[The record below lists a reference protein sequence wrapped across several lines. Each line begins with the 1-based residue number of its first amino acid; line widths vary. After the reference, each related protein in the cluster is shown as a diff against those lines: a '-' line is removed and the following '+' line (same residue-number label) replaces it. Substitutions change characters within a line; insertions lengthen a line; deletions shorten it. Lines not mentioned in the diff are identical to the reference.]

1 MHGYMDRLTPTRALV
16 AGLLVWLGLFV
27 IAPVEP
33 RWGDSWSGVALCAL
47 GLAGLFFGFALP
59 HLLGLD
65 PPRTRISER
74 SATNLILIFTVLGMI
89 GFAVK
94 LVDFTLF
101 RSVDFSTQDA
111 IQAREQ
117 LTRAEGSNAVSLVAA
132 ALLPFASAAL
142 ALAYYAKNTGIVKR
156 IGLTTWIGALAPAL
170 LPLLM
175 ASRSS
180 LLMLA
185 CLLFVVSLNLTPRM
199 QWRNVLTMSLGA
211 VLISS
216 LFAFLIAQR
225 VELSGSSMAYAAR
238 YSVYT
243 YAVPLQPWALEYINS
258 GGSLAPLLAGY
269 CSLLQYFLSGFFEFQ
284 YLVDLKDSNFAGGFY
299 TFSFL
304 PKLIA
309 VVFGQSGESKLVD
322 MNADFVN
329 PRTGVFQSFFG
340 SLYIDFGYYFM
351 VACLL
356 FGFVSEWLRLH
367 VMRGN
372 ILAFPAYVLMLTQLL
387 VAMSIDSLIMNAA
400 IISNV
405 SFMIVFIVGQRIIT
419 RER

>member
-1 MHGYMDRLTPTRALV
+1 MHGYMDRLTPAGALA

-27 IAPVEP
+27 IAPIEP
-33 RWGDSWSGVALCAL
+33 RWGDSWSGLALFAL
-47 GLAGLFFGFALP
+47 GLAALFFGFALP
-59 HLLGLD
+59 HLLRLD

-74 SATNLILIFTVLGMI
+74 SATNLILIFTGLGMI
-89 GFAVK
+89 GFAAK

-101 RSVDFSTQDA
+101 RSVNFTTQDA

-156 IGLTTWIGALAPAL
+156 IGLPTWIGALAPAL

-185 CLLFVVSLNLTPRM
+185 CFLLVVSMNLTPRI
-199 QWRNVLTMSLGA
+199 QWRHVPTISLGA
-211 VLISS
+211 ILISS

-243 YAVPLQPWALEYINS
+243 HAVPLQPWALDYIDS
-258 GGSLAPLLAGY
+258 GGSFAPLIAGY

-284 YLVDLKDSNFAGGFY
+284 YLVDLKESNFAGGFY

-309 VVFGQSGESKLVD
+309 VVFGRSGESKLVD
-322 MNADFVN
+322 MNADMFN
-329 PRTGVFQSFFG
+329 PRFGVFQSFFG

-351 VACLL
+351 VACLV
-356 FGFVSEWLRLH
+356 FGFVVEWLRLH

-387 VAMSIDSLIMNAA
+387 LAMSIDLTMNAA
-400 IISNV
+400 PISNV
-405 SFMIVFIVGQRIIT
+405 SFMIVFIVGQRIIAQ
-419 RER
+419 ER

>member
-1 MHGYMDRLTPTRALV
+1 
-16 AGLLVWLGLFV
+16 
-27 IAPVEP
+27 
-33 RWGDSWSGVALCAL
+33 
-47 GLAGLFFGFALP
+47 
-59 HLLGLD
+59 
-65 PPRTRISER
+65 
-74 SATNLILIFTVLGMI
+74 
-89 GFAVK
+89 
-94 LVDFTLF
+94 
-101 RSVDFSTQDA
+101 
-111 IQAREQ
+111 
-117 LTRAEGSNAVSLVAA
+117 
-132 ALLPFASAAL
+132 
-142 ALAYYAKNTGIVKR
+142 
-156 IGLTTWIGALAPAL
+156 
-170 LPLLM
+170 M

>member
-16 AGLLVWLGLFV
+16 AGILVWLALFV

-33 RWGDSWSGVALCAL
+33 RWGDSWSGLALYAL

-65 PPRTRISER
+65 PPRTRIPER
-74 SATNLILIFTVLGMI
+74 SATYLILIFTVLGMI
-89 GFAVK
+89 GFAAK

-101 RSVDFSTQDA
+101 RSVDFSTHDA
-111 IQAREQ
+111 IEARQQ
-117 LTRAEGSNAVSLVAA
+117 LTRAEGSNVVSLVAA
-132 ALLPFASAAL
+132 AFLPFASAAL
-142 ALAYYAKNTGIVKR
+142 ALAYYAKNTGITKR
-156 IGLTTWIGALAPAL
+156 IGLTTWIGALVPAL

-185 CLLFVVSLNLTPRM
+185 CFILVVSLNLTPRI
-199 QWRNVLTMSLGA
+199 QWRHVLTMSLGA

-225 VELSGSSMAYAAR
+225 VEQSGSSMAFAAR

-243 YAVPLQPWALEYINS
+243 YAVPLQPWSLDYINT
-258 GGSLAPLLAGY
+258 GGSLAPLLSGY

-309 VVFGQSGESKLVD
+309 VVFGRSGESKLVD
-322 MNADFVN
+322 INADIFN
-329 PRTGVFQSFFG
+329 PRPGVFQSFFG
-340 SLYIDFGYYFM
+340 SLY
-351 VACLL
+351 CNHRRNHP
-356 FGFVSEWLRLH
+356 RLQQSG
-367 VMRGN
+367 GN
-372 ILAFPAYVLMLTQLL
+372 
-387 VAMSIDSLIMNAA
+387 
-400 IISNV
+400 
-405 SFMIVFIVGQRIIT
+405 
-419 RER
+419 